1 MQYVSS
7 LGDRLICKK
16 AVGSEIKVQSKLF
29 MGVASE
35 DILNNQS
42 GYLQTFGLLRNINT
56 SIYNLGDVLYFDY
69 ATSTLTPT
77 RPTDESAYLINV
89 LAVTKVGVGDGSL
102 FVRPTWEMI
111 IDSVFSK
118 TSTNP
123 IRNSILTNAIN
134 SLNLTASIP
143 LGVGQ
148 G

>member
-77 RPTDESAYLINV
+77 RPTDESAYLIKCISRLTN
-89 LAVTKVGVGDGSL
+89 VGVSEM
-102 FVRPTWEMI
+102 VRFI
-111 IDSVFSK
+111 C
-118 TSTNP
+118 
-123 IRNSILTNAIN
+123 
-134 SLNLTASIP
+134 
-143 LGVGQ
+143 
-148 G
+148 